1 MQALLA
7 LVSMAVA
14 VCAAP
19 QPRQLAG
26 LNDLFVAQGKLFW
39 GNIADSNTLGISQN
53 EAILASEFGAV
64 TPENSMK
71 WDATEPTQNGF
82 SYTGSDAVVD
92 WATANSKQVRG
103 HTLVWHSQL
112 PSWVQSIGDAASLTS
127 VIQNHISNLAGRYA
141 GKVYAWD
148 VVNEIFN
155 EDGTLRSSVFSN
167 VLGQDFVTIAFQA
180 AREADPNAKLYI
192 NDYNLDSVNAKVQ
205 GLVSLVNSVNSGE
218 KLIDG
223 IGTQTHLSA
232 GGSSGVAAAIKALA
246 ATGLEVAVT
255 ELDIA
260 SAPAADYV
268 AVAQACLD
276 EPLCVSIT
284 TWGVADPNSWRSQT
298 QPLLFDGNYSPKPA
312 YTALVDLLS

>member
-71 WDATEPTQNGF
+71 NGF

-112 PSWVQSIGDAASLTS
+112 PSWVQSIGDAASLVGTLS
-127 VIQNHISNLAGRYA
+127 FRHCLHQLMSLS
-141 GKVYAWD
+141 
-148 VVNEIFN
+148 EIFN

-298 QPLLFDGNYSPKPA
+298 NPLLLDGNYSPKPA

>member
-1 MQALLA
+1 MKYA
-7 LVSMAVA
+7 LV
-14 VCAAP
+14 
-19 QPRQLAG
+19 L
-26 LNDLFVAQGKLFW
+26 
-39 GNIADSNTLGISQN
+39 TLS
-53 EAILASEFGAV
+53 
-64 TPENSMK
+64 
-71 WDATEPTQNGF
+71 
-82 SYTGSDAVVD
+82 
-92 WATANSKQVRG
+92 
-103 HTLVWHSQL
+103 
-112 PSWVQSIGDAASLTS
+112 TS
-127 VIQNHISNLAGRYA
+127 AHEHLS
-141 GKVYAWD
+141 
-148 VVNEIFN
+148 EIFN

-167 VLGQDFVTIAFQA
+167 VLGQDFVAIAFQA

-284 TWGVADPNSWRSQT
+284 TWGVADPVRLVIEGLLAVADGDAQNSWRSQT

>member
-14 VCAAP
+14 
-19 QPRQLAG
+19 
-26 LNDLFVAQGKLFW
+26 GKLFW

-103 HTLVWHSQL
+103 HRLVWHSQL

-141 GKVYAWD
+141 GKVYGMFWD

>member
-1 MQALLA
+1 MQVLFA

-14 VCAAP
+14 
-19 QPRQLAG
+19 
-26 LNDLFVAQGKLFW
+26 GKLFW

-53 EAILASEFGAV
+53 AALLASEFGAV

-82 SYTGSDAVVD
+82 SYTGADAVVD
-92 WATANSKQVRG
+92 WATANNKQVRG

-112 PSWVQSIGDAASLTS
+112 PGWVSSIGDKASLTS

-141 GKVYAWD
+141 GKVYG
-148 VVNEIFN
+148 NEIFN
-155 EDGTLRSSVFSN
+155 EDGSLRSSVFSN

-192 NDYNLDSVNAKVQ
+192 NDYNLDSNNAKVQ
-205 GLVSLVNSVNSGE
+205 GLVKLVNSVNSGE

-246 ATGLEVAVT
+246 ATGAEVAVT

-284 TWGVADPNSWRSQT
+284 SWGVADPNSWRSET
-298 QPLLFDGNYSPKPA
+298 SPLLFDGNYSPKPA
-312 YTALVDLLS
+312 YNSLVDLLS